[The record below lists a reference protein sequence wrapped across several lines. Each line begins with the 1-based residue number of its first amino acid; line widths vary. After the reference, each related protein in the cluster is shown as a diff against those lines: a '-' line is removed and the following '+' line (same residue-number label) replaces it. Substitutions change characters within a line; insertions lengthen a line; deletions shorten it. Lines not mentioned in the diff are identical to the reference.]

1 MSMTVSQ
8 LANAAEVTA
17 ETVRHYTRQ
26 KLLAPTRDPENG
38 YQLYDASQL
47 KRLRFINQS
56 RSLGFS
62 LKEISA
68 ILHHEAAGDS
78 PCPMVRDLLQQ
89 RVPLIEAKI
98 ADLQQQLQ
106 LIQNALGQWQQ
117 MPDGAPDG
125 HRICHLIE
133 TWEQR

>member
-1 MSMTVSQ
+1 MTMTVSQ
-8 LANAAEVTA
+8 LAKAAEVTA

-26 KLLAPTRDPENG
+26 GLLQADKDPHNG
-38 YQLYDASQL
+38 YQQYDQAQL

-68 ILHHEAAGDS
+68 ILAHEEEGDS
-78 PCPMVRDLLQQ
+78 PCPMVRDMLQQ
-89 RVPLIEAKI
+89 RVPVIEAQI
-98 ADLQQQLQ
+98 VDLQQQLERM
-106 LIQNALGQWQQ
+106 QNALNQWQQ

-133 TWEQR
+133 TWEQQ

>member
-8 LANAAEVTA
+8 LASAAEVTA

-26 KLLAPTRDPENG
+26 KLLTPTRDPENG

-62 LKEISA
+62 LKEVSA
-68 ILHHEAAGDS
+68 ILDHEAAGDS
-78 PCPMVRDLLQQ
+78 PCPMVRDMLQQ
-89 RVPLIEAKI
+89 RVPVIEAKI

-106 LIQNALGQWQQ
+106 RMQNALGQWQQ

>member
-8 LANAAEVTA
+8 LAKAAQVTA

-26 KLLAPTRDPENG
+26 GLLQAEKDPYNG
-38 YQLYDASQL
+38 YQLFHQGQL

-62 LKEISA
+62 LKEIKA
-68 ILHHEAAGDS
+68 ILAHEAEGDS

-89 RVPLIEAKI
+89 RVPLIEAQI
-98 ADLQQQLQ
+98 ADLQQQLERMQ
-106 LIQNALGQWQQ
+106 TALSQWQQ

-133 TWEQR
+133 TWEQQ

>member
-8 LANAAEVTA
+8 LASAAEVTA

-26 KLLAPTRDPENG
+26 KLLASTRDPDNG

-68 ILHHEAAGDS
+68 ILGHEAAGDS

-89 RVPLIEAKI
+89 RVPVIEAKI

-106 LIQNALGQWQQ
+106 RMQKALGQWQK

-133 TWEQR
+133 TWEQQ